1 MTTSRVFIFAT
12 AATALAFT
20 ISGEAICAVPPDQLN
35 RVVDLGLNHSEIGNT
50 IEHLTDQLGGR
61 LTNSPAQRAAVAF
74 AIGRLKDWGLSRVHE
89 EGYEF
94 GRGWSV
100 ESYSLAMTAPRPLT
114 LVGVPIAWTPGTNG
128 VVHGEVVFAPISG
141 PQDLE
146 SWEGKLSGKIVLLD
160 PPGHVVDETEVPFHR
175 WKPEEL
181 ANLILAI
188 PTSDAGRADAA
199 RADSIDFA
207 RQLDGFLKVQGAI
220 AWVRCSSV
228 DRKLVHGVG
237 YFHRE
242 GQTLTLPG
250 FEMAAE
256 DYRRLV
262 RLTHEGLT
270 PSLSLQDD
278 VHFDD
283 SDLNAYNVIADVPGR
298 DPKAG
303 YVMVGAH
310 MDSWAAGDGAM
321 DDGAGAAI
329 VMEAAR
335 ILAAAKVQPI
345 RTIRFALWS
354 GEEEGT
360 LGSIAYVD
368 QHIASRPGF
377 APRNDRS
384 GIAQMMMAGDT
395 WPVTKHSSYGDIK
408 AYFNLDSGGGRIRGV
423 SVQGDLEAIPI
434 VKAWLAPLSGL
445 GVSAVSPR
453 VSHGGDHNSF
463 SSVGVPS
470 LTFTSDMLDAFQ
482 IYHTNADTLDHLK
495 PDEMRQAATVV
506 AAILLEAA
514 DGDADMPAMPL
525 PTQDVSPK
533 AAEF

>member
-1 MTTSRVFIFAT
+1 MSTSQGIILGVAT
-12 AATALAFT
+12 AALAGT
-20 ISGEAICAVPPDQLN
+20 ISGAAIGAVPPEQLN
-35 RVVDLGLNHSEIGNT
+35 RVVDLGLNHSEIGDT
-50 IEHLTDQLGGR
+50 IEHLTDQIGGR

-74 AIGRLKDWGLSRVHE
+74 ATQRLKGWRLSNVHE

-100 ESYSLAMTAPRPLT
+100 ASYSATMTAPRTLPLIA
-114 LVGVPIAWTPGTNG
+114 VPIAWTPGTNG
-128 VVHGEVVFAPISG
+128 LVNAEVVFAPMTG
-141 PQDLE
+141 PQDFV
-146 SWEGKLSGKIVLLD
+146 SWQGKLAGKIVLLD
-160 PPGHVVDETEVPFHR
+160 PPGHVVDETGVPFHR

-181 ANLILAI
+181 ADPILAI
-188 PTSDAGRADAA
+188 PTTDAEQVDAA
-199 RADSIDFA
+199 RADSIDFGMK
-207 RQLDGFLKVQGAI
+207 LDAFLKAQGAV

-237 YFHRE
+237 YFYRE

-262 RLTHEGLT
+262 RLTHQGLT
-270 PSLSLQDD
+270 PSVSLQDD
-278 VHFDD
+278 VRFDD
-283 SDLNAYNVIADVPGR
+283 SNLNADNVFADVPGS
-298 DPKAG
+298 DSKAG

-335 ILAAAKVQPI
+335 ILTAANVKPK

-360 LGSIAYVD
+360 LGSVAYVD

-377 APRNDRS
+377 APRSDQS
-384 GIAQMMMAGDT
+384 GIAQMMLADHT
-395 WPVTKHSSYGDIK
+395 WPVVKHPGYDDIK

-423 SVQGDLEAIPI
+423 SLQGDLEATPL
-434 VKAWLAPLSGL
+434 VKEWLAPLSGL
-445 GVSAVSPR
+445 GVTAVSPR
-453 VSHGGDHNSF
+453 VSRGGDHNSF

-495 PDEMRQAATVV
+495 PDEMRQAATAV

-514 DGDADMPAMPL
+514 DSDANMPAMPL
-525 PTQDVSPK
+525 PTRNASPK
-533 AAEF
+533 AGEF

>member
-1 MTTSRVFIFAT
+1 MTTSQRFIFGV
-12 AATALAFT
+12 AAAGLAFT
-20 ISGEAICAVPPDQLN
+20 ISGQAICAVPPEQFN
-35 RVVDLGLNHSEIGNT
+35 RVVDLGLNHSEIGDT
-50 IEHLTDQLGGR
+50 IEHLTDQIGGR
-61 LTNSPAQRAAVAF
+61 LTNSPAQRAAVVF
-74 AIGRLKDWGLSRVHE
+74 AMGRLKDWGLSNVHE
-89 EGYEF
+89 EGYKF

-100 ESYSLAMTAPRPLT
+100 ASYSVTMTAPRTLPLT
-114 LVGVPIAWTPGTNG
+114 AVPIAWTPGTNG
-128 VVHGEVVFAPISG
+128 VVNGEVVFAPISG
-141 PQDLE
+141 PQDFA
-146 SWEGKLSGKIVLLD
+146 SWQGKLAGKIVLLD

-181 ANLILAI
+181 ANPILAI
-188 PTSDAGRADAA
+188 PTTDTEQADAA
-199 RADSIDFA
+199 RADNIDFA
-207 RQLDGFLKVQGAI
+207 RKLDAFLKAQGAV

-237 YFHRE
+237 YFYRE

-270 PSLSLQDD
+270 PSLSLQDE
-278 VHFDD
+278 VRFDD
-283 SDLNAYNVIADVPGR
+283 SDLNAYNVFADVPGR
-298 DPKAG
+298 DSKTG

-335 ILAAAKVQPI
+335 ILATANVKPKRA
-345 RTIRFALWS
+345 IRFALWS

-377 APRNDRS
+377 AARSDQS
-384 GIAQMMMAGDT
+384 GISQMMMAGHT
-395 WPVTKHSSYGDIK
+395 WPVAKHPGYGDIK

-423 SVQGDLEAIPI
+423 SLQGDLEATPI
-434 VKAWLAPLSGL
+434 VKEWLAPLSGL
-445 GVSAVSPR
+445 GVTAVSPR

-525 PTQDVSPK
+525 PTKNVSPK
-533 AAEF
+533 AGEF

>member
-1 MTTSRVFIFAT
+1 MSTTRGIVFGV
-12 AATALAFT
+12 AAAALACT
-20 ISGEAICAVPPDQLN
+20 ICGAAIGAVPPEQLN
-35 RVVDLGLNHSEIGNT
+35 RVVDLGLNHSEIGDT
-50 IEHLTDQLGGR
+50 IEHLTDQIGGR

-74 AIGRLKDWGLSRVHE
+74 AMERLKGWGLSSVHE
-89 EGYEF
+89 EGYKF

-100 ESYSLAMTAPRPLT
+100 ATYSVTMTAPRSLPLIA
-114 LVGVPIAWTPGTNG
+114 VPIAWTPGTNG
-128 VVHGEVVFAPISG
+128 VVNSEVVFAPISG
-141 PQDLE
+141 PQDFA
-146 SWEGKLSGKIVLLD
+146 SWAGKLAGKIVLLD

-181 ANLILAI
+181 ANPILAI
-188 PTSDAGRADAA
+188 PKTDTEQAEATL
-199 RADSIDFA
+199 ADSIDFGMK
-207 RQLDGFLKVQGAI
+207 LDAFLKSQGAV

-237 YFHRE
+237 YFYRE

-262 RLTHEGLT
+262 RLTHEGLA
-270 PSLSLQDD
+270 PSLSLHDD
-278 VHFDD
+278 VRFDD
-283 SDLNAYNVIADVPGR
+283 SDLNAHNVFADVPGS
-298 DPKAG
+298 DSKAG

-310 MDSWAAGDGAM
+310 MDSWATGDGAM

-335 ILAAAKVQPI
+335 IVAAANVKPK
-345 RTIRFALWS
+345 RAIRFALWS

-377 APRNDRS
+377 APRSDQS
-384 GIAQMMMAGDT
+384 GIAQMMLADHT
-395 WPVTKHSSYGDIK
+395 WPVVKHPGYDDIK

-423 SVQGDLEAIPI
+423 SLQGNLEATPI
-434 VKAWLAPLSGL
+434 VKDWLAPLSGL
-445 GVSAVSPR
+445 GVTAVSPR

-470 LTFTSDMLDAFQ
+470 LTFTSDMLDAFK

-495 PDEMRQAATVV
+495 PDEMRQAATAV

-514 DGDADMPAMPL
+514 DSAANMPAMPL
-525 PTQDVSPK
+525 PTKNVSPK
-533 AAEF
+533 AGEF

>member
-1 MTTSRVFIFAT
+1 MPTSQRLTFGV
-12 AATALAFT
+12 AAVVLACS
-20 ISGEAICAVPPDQLN
+20 ISGEAICVVPPEQLN
-35 RVVDLGLNHSEIGNT
+35 RVVDLGLNHSEIGDT
-50 IEHLTDQLGGR
+50 IEHLTDQIGGR
-61 LTNSPAQRAAVAF
+61 LTNSPSQLAAVAF
-74 AIGRLKDWGLSRVHE
+74 AMGRLKDWGLSNVHE
-89 EGYEF
+89 EGYKF

-100 ESYSLAMTAPRPLT
+100 ASYSVTMIAPRTLPL
-114 LVGVPIAWTPGTNG
+114 VAVPIAWTPGSNG
-128 VVHGEVVFAPISG
+128 VVNGEVVFAPISG
-141 PQDLE
+141 PQDFA
-146 SWEGKLSGKIVLLD
+146 SWQGKLAGKIVLLD

-181 ANLILAI
+181 ANPILAI
-188 PTSDAGRADAA
+188 PTTDAEQVATS
-199 RADSIDFA
+199 RADSIDFG
-207 RQLDGFLKVQGAI
+207 RKLDAFLKAQGAL
-220 AWVRCSSV
+220 AWVRCSNL

-237 YFHRE
+237 YFYRE
-242 GQTLTLPG
+242 GQTLILPG

-278 VHFDD
+278 ARFDD
-283 SDLNAYNVIADVPGR
+283 SDLNAYNVFADVPGR
-298 DPKAG
+298 DSKAG

-329 VMEAAR
+329 VMEGAR
-335 ILAAAKVQPI
+335 ILAAANVKPK
-345 RTIRFALWS
+345 RAIRFALWS

-377 APRNDRS
+377 APRGDQS
-384 GIAQMMMAGDT
+384 GIAQMMLADHT
-395 WPVTKHSSYGDIK
+395 WPVVKHSGYGDIK

-423 SVQGDLEAIPI
+423 SLQGDLEATPI
-434 VKAWLAPLSGL
+434 VREWLAPLAGL
-445 GVSAVSPR
+445 GVTAVSPR

-482 IYHTNADTLDHLK
+482 IYHSNADTLDHLK

-514 DGDADMPAMPL
+514 DSEADMPAMPL
-525 PTQDVSPK
+525 PTKNASPK
-533 AAEF
+533 AGEF